1 MRRVDRA
8 PNRLLYH
15 NILEILLKVVD
26 EQSLRRKASTTAA
39 AGMNSSRVS
48 ASDSMDNVNLE
59 DSSTAAGA
67 ASSMSP
73 SAGGE
78 QAVRGRTFRESVS

>member
-1 MRRVDRA
+1 
-8 PNRLLYH
+8 
-15 NILEILLKVVD
+15 
-26 EQSLRRKASTTAA
+26 
-39 AGMNSSRVS
+39 MNSSRVS